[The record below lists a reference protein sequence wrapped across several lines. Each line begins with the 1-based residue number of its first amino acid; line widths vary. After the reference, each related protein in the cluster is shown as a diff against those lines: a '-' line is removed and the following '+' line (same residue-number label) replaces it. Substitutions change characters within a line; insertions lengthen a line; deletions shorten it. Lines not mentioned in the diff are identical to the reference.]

1 MTDYSYLFCSESIKR
16 RFFRDHLVVAEYQ
29 KALIYRSGRYVR
41 TVGAGRYTLWRAFL
55 RESAVVFDM
64 RKASVSIQGQ
74 DILTKDHVP
83 IRVTLVGT
91 YQISDPLKAQ
101 HQVDSWGQQI
111 YLDLQLALR
120 EIVAGL
126 TFDELLDQKAALGDK
141 VHEQTHDRLAEYGV
155 ELERAA
161 IKDVTMPASIREMM
175 LKKVEAEKSSEASL
189 VKAREEVAAARARA
203 NAARTIAENPAILR
217 LKELETLSELAKSP
231 ASTVVF
237 TGSADLNGIVKSVA
251 AKNDGT

>member
-1 MTDYSYLFCSESIKR
+1 MMDYSFLFRSNSIER
-16 RFFRDHLVVAEYQ
+16 RFLRDQLVVAEYE
-29 KALIYRSGRYVR
+29 KALVYRAGRYLR

-55 RESAVVFDM
+55 RESAVVFDV

-74 DILTKDHVP
+74 DILTKDRVP
-83 IRVTLVGT
+83 IRVTLAAIYRV
-91 YQISDPLKAQ
+91 SDPLKAQ
-101 HQVDSWGQQI
+101 HQVDNWAQQI

-120 EIVAGL
+120 QIVAGL
-126 TFDELLDQKAALGDK
+126 TFDELLDQKAALGEQ
-141 VHEQTHDRLAEYGV
+141 VHEQTQERLAEYGI

-189 VKAREEVAAARARA
+189 IKAREEVAAARARA

-217 LKELETLSELAKSP
+217 LKELETLAELAKSP
-231 ASTVVF
+231 ANTVVF
-237 TGSADLNGIVKSVA
+237 TGGADLSGLLKSVA
-251 AKNDGT
+251 EKTGGK